1 MVTFHSTHCPKCN
14 VLEKKLKAAN
24 IEYVENNDVDIM
36 LSKGLAN
43 TPALEVDDKIYSF
56 SEAVE
61 WIKQQEV

>member
-24 IEYVENNDVDIM
+24 IEYIENNDVDIM
-36 LSKGLAN
+36 LSKGLVNA
-43 TPALEVDDKIYSF
+43 PALEVDDEIYSF

>member
-1 MVTFHSTHCPKCN
+1 MVTFHSTHCPKCD

-36 LSKGLAN
+36 LSEGLAN
-43 TPALEVDDKIYSF
+43 APALEVDDKIYSF
-56 SEAVE
+56 SEAVK

>member
-24 IEYVENNDVDIM
+24 IEYIENNDIAIM
-36 LSKGLAN
+36 LSKGLVNA
-43 TPALEVDDKIYSF
+43 PALEVDDKIYSF

>member
-24 IEYVENNDVDIM
+24 IEYIENNDVDIM
-36 LSKGLAN
+36 LSKGLVNA
-43 TPALEVDDKIYSF
+43 PALEVDDKIYSF